1 MPHRAG
7 AARFRRYPQLLNTV
21 LGTKF
26 DIVNGYPGSKEI
38 SMAIDNAEA
47 QGVCGVAWPAISVTQ
62 PSWFGQDAVS
72 GDVRVIVQMH
82 DRGHP
87 ALNKLNVPLAASFAK
102 TDDQQRVLDFY
113 FSQSRFGRPYL
124 VSPDVPESRASLLR
138 DAFKATME
146 DPELRREAARLNL
159 DVDFLDGQTVQ
170 ESVRKSF
177 ASPPEIISQ
186 VKSILGVR

>member
-1 MPHRAG
+1 
-7 AARFRRYPQLLNTV
+7 
-21 LGTKF
+21 
-26 DIVNGYPGSKEI
+26 
-38 SMAIDNAEA
+38 MAIDNAEA

-62 PSWFGQDAVS
+62 PNWFGKDAVS

-87 ALNKLNVPLAASFAK
+87 ELNKLTVPLAASFAK
-102 TDDQQRVLDFY
+102 TDEQRRVLDFY

-124 VSPDVPESRASLLR
+124 ISPDVPQARAALLR

-146 DPELRREAARLNL
+146 DPELRREAARLKF

-170 ESVRKSF
+170 DSVRRSF
-177 ASPPEIISQ
+177 ASPPEIVSK
-186 VKSILGVR
+186 VKSILNLR